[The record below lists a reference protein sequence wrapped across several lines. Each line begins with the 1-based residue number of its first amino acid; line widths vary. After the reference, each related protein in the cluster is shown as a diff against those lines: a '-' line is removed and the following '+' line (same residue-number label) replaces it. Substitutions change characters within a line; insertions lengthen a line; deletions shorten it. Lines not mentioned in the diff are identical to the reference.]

1 MSSKPKLGYTPKG
14 GPGKKVNAA
23 LSAIPREQIEEIKKA
38 SEAPT
43 SQIAASPQPF
53 KGSIQPAPARRPLP
67 TKGPIMATAPPKKA
81 KKAPVSTIP
90 DLVTR
95 EGRIPED
102 EMELF
107 QEQFDGTEYQSAYDY
122 IATQKQFEESASHY
136 KLDTQVY
143 VPQTRK
149 AFYKFIKDT
158 YEDDFTKELSAA
170 DMEIDRDACR
180 KLEQKGSDEV
190 ERFLYQQF
198 VREYIRNAS
207 PYRGLLVYHGLGSG
221 KTCSA
226 IAAAE
231 AIYGVSDKK
240 IIVMTPLSLRE
251 NFIKEISFCGFKHLS
266 LNNAWLSL
274 ALPELTPPMG
284 MISPSDEITIMY
296 AKSVLSLDD
305 KYIATVRSK
314 PAGQRNIW
322 IPIFDPDVEPDYQ
335 YKTSD
340 EQTQIRNQLHNTIEN
355 RIQFINYNGISA
367 TKIEELICTGAFN
380 NAVVVVDEV
389 HNMVRLMQ
397 GIVDKYL
404 KKESVLPY
412 KSSVADIVKDNT
424 IPICITGKK
433 KKVYKRGYLF
443 YRLFTEAR
451 NTKVIGLSGTPIIN
465 FPEEVGI
472 LTNILSGYIDCIE
485 STIRV
490 PSKENKDKFMEIVDK
505 HPRTDIVRMKDK
517 GQFLV
522 SVLPPGYKKVFDE
535 AGTFLGVKHEHEA
548 QTGIDKIFEEL
559 KVSLDS
565 ARIEIGAHIFK
576 TYARLPPD
584 YETFSERFIKQEGT
598 GSASRD
604 DTVKEF
610 MLKKRLTGVV
620 SYYRGSKEEFMP
632 RVIKDEKVMCPFSE
646 YAYNIYIET
655 RTGEIEG
662 EQRQQKKKKKAGQAE
677 NVFDTIGDILK
688 GGNTSNYKFRSRAC
702 CNFVFPDDIPRP
714 FPSDK
719 ILNKSGDTGNIDNII
734 QGEGETVVSDEDKEL
749 MDRISLEDDAVP
761 EPEEEGVILGGAD
774 EKSVMNQLR
783 EMAAAAGLQIPT
795 GETNNE
801 GEEEGENE
809 EVNEEEGVNEEEADE
824 GNSNNDFF
832 TKMSKMA
839 KQAGIALPGQEN
851 EEEEEEENEEE
862 EEVIVPPPKKKVVII
877 ENNTNGD
884 ADEEES
890 VVEPSADVPVAAP
903 TPPSVKRTPLPTRV
917 LIQESTQVDET
928 ADYTKRVEATMQRLS
943 DEKES
948 YLVNVPGDDTETPP
962 ENRLSTYSTKMANL
976 ITYLE
981 KTPSLPRN
989 RQGPHLIYSAF
1000 KTVEGLGVLGLAMEA
1015 NGFEE
1020 IRIENR
1026 KFTPESI
1033 QSLKKGP
1040 DGTRRFIKFT
1050 GEGKSEER
1058 GIIIDLFNGRFD
1070 RLPSALLEH
1079 LQLFIDKGEGNK
1091 YGELCSTVMITGA
1104 GAEGISLKNVRSV
1117 HILEPFWNSVRLD
1130 QVKGRAIRIC
1140 SHSDLPYEDRE
1151 VEIFTY
1157 IASFTEQQKTD
1168 MQTKAYQIF
1177 LNDKSKTT
1185 DEQLD
1190 EISVEKDRINNYL
1203 LTVMKEVAIDCR
1215 MNVNENKAVIDGVP
1229 SFIKCFSVDD
1239 SRINP
1244 YMFDPDL
1251 AEDYSKTATEFSGQ
1265 AATPSE
1271 TTIESPV
1278 QTVRR
1283 EMTASIRAP
1292 APPPPSSSVIQAKS
1306 IKLMDATGE
1315 ETTLIVDKKAKEGP
1329 LEYEMFTVKDQYRI
1343 SPIGSIQL
1351 NPLTGEFDPYSIKFY
1366 SMPGAAK

>member
-23 LSAIPREQIEEIKKA
+23 LSAIPKEQVDEIKKA
-38 SEAPT
+38 SETPT

-53 KGSIQPAPARRPLP
+53 KGSIKPATAAAAPAPAPIRRPLP
-67 TKGPIMATAPPKKA
+67 TKGPIMATAQPKKQ
-81 KKAPVSTIP
+81 KKAPVTTIP
-90 DLVTR
+90 DLVSR

-107 QEQFDGTEYQSAYDY
+107 QGEFNGTDNQSVYDY
-122 IATQKQFEESASHY
+122 ITAQKQFEESASHY

-158 YEDDFTKELSAA
+158 YEDDFTKELTAA
-170 DMEIDRDACR
+170 DMEIDKDACR
-180 KLEQKGSDEV
+180 KLEAKGSDEV

-231 AIYGVSDKK
+231 AIYGISDKK

-266 LNNAWLSL
+266 LNNAWLPI

-284 MISPSDEITIMY
+284 MLSPSDEVILMY

-305 KYIATVRSK
+305 KYIASIRSK

-322 IPIFDPDVEPDYQ
+322 IPTFDPDVEPDYQ

-380 NAVVVVDEV
+380 NAVIVVDEV

-424 IPICITGKK
+424 IPICQQSKK
-433 KKVYKRGYLF
+433 KKAYKRGYLF

-472 LTNILSGYIDCIE
+472 LANILSGYIDCIE
-485 STIRV
+485 STIRL
-490 PSKENKDKFMEIVDK
+490 PSKENKDKFMEIADK
-505 HPRTDIVRMKDK
+505 HPRTDIIRMKDK

-535 AGTFLGVKHEHEA
+535 ANTFLGVKHDQEA
-548 QTGIDKIFEEL
+548 QSGIDKIFEEI
-559 KVSLDS
+559 KISLDT
-565 ARIEIGAHIFK
+565 AGVEIGAHVFK

-584 YETFSERFIKQEGT
+584 YETFSERFIHQDS
-598 GSASRD
+598 SASRD

-610 MLKKRLTGVV
+610 MLKKRLTGLV
-620 SYYRGSKEEFMP
+620 SYYKGSKEEFMP
-632 RVIKDEKVMCPFSE
+632 RVIKDEKVPCPFSE
-646 YAYNIYIET
+646 YAYNMYIET

-662 EQRQQKKKKKAGQAE
+662 EQRQQKKKKKAGQAD
-677 NVFDTIGDILK
+677 NVFDAIGEILK

-734 QGEGETVVSDEDKEL
+734 QGEGETVVTDEDKEL

-761 EPEEEGVILGGAD
+761 DPEEEEGEILGGAD
-774 EKSVMNQLR
+774 EESIMNQLR
-783 EMAAAAGLQIPT
+783 EMAAAAGIAVP
-795 GETNNE
+795 EPE
-801 GEEEGENE
+801 EEEEGNENE
-809 EVNEEEGVNEEEADE
+809 EVVEEENGEESNA
-824 GNSNNDFF
+824 NNDFF
-832 TKMSKMA
+832 TKMAKMA
-839 KQAGIALPGQEN
+839 KQAGITLPGQEN
-851 EEEEEEENEEE
+851 TEEEEEVNEENEEEEE
-862 EEVIVPPPKKKVVII
+862 EEVIVPPPKKKVVVI
-877 ENNTNGD
+877 ENNT
-884 ADEEES
+884 EEEEDES
-890 VVEPSADVPVAAP
+890 SAPIPASIPVP
-903 TPPSVKRTPLPTRV
+903 VKRTPLPPKRV
-917 LIQESTQVDET
+917 LIQEATAVDET

-943 DEKES
+943 DEKET
-948 YLVNVPGDDTETPP
+948 YLVNVPEDDTETPP

-976 ITYLE
+976 ISYLE

-1020 IRIENR
+1020 IIIENR

-1033 QSLKKGP
+1033 ASLKKGP

-1079 LQLFIDKGEGNK
+1079 LQPFIDKGEGNK
-1091 YGELCSTVMITGA
+1091 YGDLCSTVMITGA

-1157 IASFTEQQKTD
+1157 IATFTEQQKTD

-1190 EISVEKDRINNYL
+1190 EISVEKDRVNNYL
-1203 LTVMKEVAIDCR
+1203 LTVMKEVAVDCR

-1239 SRINP
+1239 SKINP

-1265 AATPSE
+1265 ATGTPAQGYE
-1271 TTIESPV
+1271 TPI

-1283 EMTASIRAP
+1283 EMTASIKSP
-1292 APPPPSSSVIQAKS
+1292 QPPPSSSVIKAMS
-1306 IKLMDATGE
+1306 IKLLDTTGQ
-1315 ETTLIVDKKAKEGP
+1315 ETTFIVDKKAKTGP
-1329 LEYEMFTVKDQYRI
+1329 LEYEMFTLQDQYRTA
-1343 SPIGSIQL
+1343 PVGSIQM
-1351 NPLTGEFDPYSIKFY
+1351 NPLTSSFDPYTIKFY
-1366 SMPGAAK
+1366 SMPGAGK

>member
-1 MSSKPKLGYTPKG
+1 MSSKAKLGYTPKG

-23 LSAIPREQIEEIKKA
+23 LSAIPKEQIEEIKKA

-53 KGSIQPAPARRPLP
+53 KGSIKPAAAPAPIRRPLP
-67 TKGPIMATAPPKKA
+67 TGPIMVTAPSKKPKKQ
-81 KKAPVSTIP
+81 VITTIP

-102 EMELF
+102 EMEMF
-107 QEQFDGTEYQSAYDY
+107 EEEFDGTENQSVYDY
-122 IATQKQFEESASHY
+122 ITSQKQFEESASHY
-136 KLDTQVY
+136 RLDTQVY

-158 YEDDFTKELSAA
+158 YEDDFTKELTSA
-170 DMEIDRDACR
+170 DMEIDKDACR
-180 KLEQKGSDEV
+180 KLEAKGSDEV

-198 VREYIRNAS
+198 VREYIRNSS

-231 AIYGVSDKK
+231 AIYGISDKK
-240 IIVMTPLSLRE
+240 IIVLTPLSLRE

-266 LNNAWLSL
+266 LNNAWLPIS
-274 ALPELTPPMG
+274 LPELNPPG
-284 MISPSDEITIMY
+284 GAIPPSDEVILMY

-305 KYIATVRSK
+305 KYIVSVRSK
-314 PAGQRNIW
+314 PAGMRNIW
-322 IPIFDPDVEPDYQ
+322 IPTFDPDIEPDYQ

-367 TKIEELICTGAFN
+367 TKIEDLICTGAFN
-380 NAVVVVDEV
+380 NAVVIVDEV

-404 KKESVLPY
+404 KKESILPY

-424 IPICITGKK
+424 IPICQATAAGKK

-490 PSKENKDKFMEIVDK
+490 PSKENKDKFMEIADK
-505 HPRTDIVRMKDK
+505 HPRTDIIRMKDK

-522 SVLPPGYKKVFDE
+522 SILPPGYKKVFDE
-535 AGTFLGVKHEHEA
+535 AGTFLGVKHDMSA
-548 QTGIDKIFEEL
+548 QTGIDKIFEEI
-559 KVSLDS
+559 KISLDS
-565 ARIEIGAHIFK
+565 SRIEIGAHIFK

-584 YETFSERFIKQEGT
+584 YETFNERFIKQE

-620 SYYRGSKEEFMP
+620 SYYKGSKDEFMP
-632 RVIKDEKVMCPFSE
+632 RVIKDEKVLCPFSD
-646 YAYNIYIET
+646 YAYNMYIET

-677 NVFDTIGDILK
+677 NVFDAIGEIMK

-719 ILNKSGDTGNIDNII
+719 ILDQSGDTGNIDNII
-734 QGEGETVVSDEDKEL
+734 QGEGETVVTDEDKEL
-749 MDRISLEDDAVP
+749 MDRISLEDDEVP
-761 EPEEEGVILGGAD
+761 EPEEEGVTVGGAD

-783 EMAAAAGLQIPT
+783 EMATAAGIPIP
-795 GETNNE
+795 G
-801 GEEEGENE
+801 
-809 EVNEEEGVNEEEADE
+809 DE
-824 GNSNNDFF
+824 D
-832 TKMSKMA
+832 
-839 KQAGIALPGQEN
+839 
-851 EEEEEEENEEE
+851 EEEEEENDEEIIE
-862 EEVIVPPPKKKVVII
+862 PVTTKKVVVI
-877 ENNTNGD
+877 EDNEN
-884 ADEEES
+884 EEET
-890 VVEPSADVPVAAP
+890 PAPAPV
-903 TPPSVKRTPLPTRV
+903 TVKRTALPQRV
-917 LIQESTQVDET
+917 FIQESATVDET
-928 ADYTKRVEATMQRLS
+928 ADYTKRVEATMRRLS

-948 YLVNVPGDDTETPP
+948 YLVTVPEDDTETPP
-962 ENRLSTYSTKMANL
+962 ENRLSTYSTKMNKL
-976 ITYLE
+976 VEYLE

-1033 QSLKKGP
+1033 QSLRKGP
-1040 DGTRRFIKFT
+1040 GKTRRFIKFT

-1079 LQLFIDKGEGNK
+1079 LQPFIDRNEGNK
-1091 YGELCSTVMITGA
+1091 YGELCSAVMITGA

-1140 SHSDLPYEDRE
+1140 SHADLPYEDRE

-1168 MQTKAYQIF
+1168 MQTNAYQIF
-1177 LNDKSKTT
+1177 LNDKNKTT

-1215 MNVNENKAVIDGVP
+1215 MNVNENKLVVDGVP

-1239 SRINP
+1239 SKINP

-1265 AATPSE
+1265 ATDFTPGVE
-1271 TTIESPV
+1271 TPI

-1283 EMTASIRAP
+1283 EMTSSIKSP
-1292 APPPPSSSVIQAKS
+1292 QPPPSSSVIQAKS
-1306 IKLMDATGE
+1306 IKLLDATGQ
-1315 ETTLIVDKKAKEGP
+1315 ETTFIVDKKGKSGP
-1329 LEYEMFTVKDQYRI
+1329 LEYEMFTLQDQYRI
-1343 SPIGSIQL
+1343 SPIGSIQM
-1351 NPLTGEFDPYSIKFY
+1351 NPLTGAFDPYTIKFY
-1366 SMPGAAK
+1366 TMPGSGK